1 MLLQQTVTEPNE
13 AFQKQFN
20 CGQFPVVVVVDVV
33 VGLPGCHSPQQLVKS
48 TQLQGEAAPLMC
60 WSNLDAD

>member
-13 AFQKQFN
+13 AFEKQFN
-20 CGQFPVVVVVDVV
+20 CGQFPVAVVVDVV

-48 TQLQGEAAPLMC
+48 AQLQGEAAPLMC